1 LKSRLFFNV
10 WQCHGKWVEK
20 HFLMFGYVIKNKL
33 KNNFFSSLLKEFE
46 PRLTNKK
53 VKGVWNQEQSN
64 CINYFK

>member
-1 LKSRLFFNV
+1 
-10 WQCHGKWVEK
+10 
-20 HFLMFGYVIKNKL
+20 MFGYVIKNKL